1 MDDVGIIA
9 EVRLNGKPH
18 KPPETVMLFGEMTFS
33 NVLHRLDESLDDENG
48 VEVRLYSNANKIG
61 NGTVAHLH
69 DPASTFAKLG
79 LHFVVFQVTA
89 EQPDAPAPPADDIG
103 NDTMAMLMSGGGGG
117 TRFNKRHRPA
127 RHAEDTAEKRADR
140 KIENEIIDMLA
151 VDNMGTQLLTQ
162 VPDLKRFIVELQ
174 KALLAITDHHSCFV
188 VPERF
193 GKFTNRLKFTHQKG
207 RQLNVDN
214 IQDRVLALKSR
225 MAEPFQLRS
234 EWKAFMKDVQVMVAS
249 MER

>member
-103 NDTMAMLMSGGGGG
+103 NDTMAMLTPAGEHAGDVWRS
-117 TRFNKRHRPA
+117 TKR
-127 RHAEDTAEKRADR
+127 
-140 KIENEIIDMLA
+140 
-151 VDNMGTQLLTQ
+151 
-162 VPDLKRFIVELQ
+162 LK
-174 KALLAITDHHSCFV
+174 DHFV
-188 VPERF
+188 VIY
-193 GKFTNRLKFTHQKG
+193 NLKLWSNLIYFIKIHTLIFKIIV
-207 RQLNVDN
+207 NV
-214 IQDRVLALKSR
+214 IS
-225 MAEPFQLRS
+225 FI
-234 EWKAFMKDVQVMVAS
+234 
-249 MER
+249 